1 MDYKY
6 IIQLVSL
13 ILFAVSAYYIKKSE
27 SCPCPDADA
36 SRRNYL
42 LYFSYFE
49 IVYLSAKLALGS
61 TFALLLLSYPVLYIL
76 PLFAVIGGL
85 VWSFFT
91 IQHVNAMKK
100 CKCPESQVQEL
111 TYAFAILRLVAAGIV
126 ILLLG
131 NIVLMYTSMSEKDRK
146 EFMIGF
152 KKGYIQRLKNQSKN

>member
-1 MDYKY
+1 MTYTY
-6 IIQLVSL
+6 IIQFISL

-49 IVYLSAKLALGS
+49 IVYLSVKLALGS
-61 TFALLLLSYPVLYIL
+61 TFALLLLSFPVLYIL
-76 PLFAVIGGL
+76 PLFAVIGGI
-85 VWSFFT
+85 VWAIFT

-100 CKCPESQVQEL
+100 CKCPDSIAQEF
-111 TYAFAILRLVAAGIV
+111 TYGFAILRLIAWIV
-126 ILLLG
+126 LMLLLG

-146 EFMIGF
+146 EFMIEF